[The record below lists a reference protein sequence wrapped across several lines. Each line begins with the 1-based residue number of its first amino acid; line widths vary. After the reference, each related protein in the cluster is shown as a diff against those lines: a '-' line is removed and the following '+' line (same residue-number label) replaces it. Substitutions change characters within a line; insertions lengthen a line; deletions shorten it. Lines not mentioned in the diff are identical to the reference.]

1 MPAYSLILRAATLD
15 GCSLAAAEPPAF
27 PLRVRFACVA
37 CREAFPKFAVL
48 SLADE
53 KAEVPGGRGA
63 ATFVAKCGACKSAG
77 SADVVSVSA
86 AALAAAAPGG
96 SLRLAELECRGL
108 EPVAFQA
115 GDGFRVASAAGAAV
129 WENVSFLEEDAFC
142 EYDEAAEVSVEVSG
156 VTGEWEKK

>member
-1 MPAYSLILRAATLD
+1 MPAYSLVLRAATLE
-15 GCSLAAAEPPAF
+15 GCTLAAADAPAF
-27 PLRVRFACVA
+27 PLRIKFACAA

-63 ATFVAKCGACKSAG
+63 ATFVARCGACKGAG
-77 SADVVSVSA
+77 SADVVSVSG

-108 EPVAFQA
+108 EPVGFQA
-115 GDGFRVASAAGAAV
+115 GDGFRVASAAGAAA
-129 WENVSFLEEDAFC
+129 WEGVSFLEEEAFC
-142 EYDEAAEVSVEVSG
+142 EYDEAAEASVEVSG
-156 VTGEWEKK
+156 VTGEFEKK